1 MMKPTYKLFFE
12 ALANETRLRIVLSL
26 RNGPKCVK
34 ELCKD
39 TGLEQSRISHNLRCL
54 TNCGFVSV
62 KRHGKNRIYSLNE
75 TTIVPL
81 LKLIDRHLA
90 KYRDHLMKC
99 GVLKE

>member
-1 MMKPTYKLFFE
+1 MMKPTYNLFFD
-12 ALANETRLRIVLSL
+12 ALANETRLRTVLSL
-26 RNGPKCVK
+26 RSGPKCVK

-62 KRHGKNRIYSLNE
+62 KRHGKNRVYSLNK

-81 LKLIDRHLA
+81 LRLIDRHID
-90 KYRDHLMKC
+90 KYRDHLIKC
-99 GVLKE
+99 EVLKG